1 MNFVVEWFNLIKC
14 LLWFVDFSDLDI
26 LDELFGTGG
35 DSNPFMMLIWFLPVL
50 LFVFY
55 GQRIQLIITSRDIK
69 KDMAKLEQFRNDA
82 RNELIDYVK
91 QKLSPNG
98 DPTQKLDRFFDYF
111 TVMPVDI
118 DPNGIIPKIHH
129 LVRSRDDTTRKQVKS
144 MFSEINTL
152 EVTKVQNLLEI
163 VTTLQLLHKVVRHLF
178 LTAKK
183 QNNYPLILP
192 LQMLLPF
199 IMEQAEAL
207 KDAIPAFKKG
217 QPIGD
222 GIGPLVVGEMMLGT
236 KKQNAEFETVYS
248 ESEFDGRKLILLKA
262 EGPYATVGRPG
273 EATESI
279 VEKLKPDAIIMIDAA
294 LKLEGEDSGSVAQ
307 GFGAAIGGIGTD
319 RFKIEAIA
327 TKYDIPIFAIVVR
340 QSVKEA
346 ITLMTKE
353 ISDQAENVK
362 SQVYEMITDNSNPN
376 QTVLVIGVGNT
387 LGVAQ

>member
-1 MNFVVEWFNLIKC
+1 M
-14 LLWFVDFSDLDI
+14 DFSDLDI
-26 LDELFGTGG
+26 FDEFFGTGG
-35 DSNPFMMLIWFLPVL
+35 DSNPFMMLIWFLPII

-69 KDMAKLEQFRNDA
+69 KKMSELEQFRNDS

-91 QKLSPNG
+91 QKLTTNG

-111 TVMPVDI
+111 TIMPVDI

-129 LVRSRDDTTRKQVKS
+129 LVRSREDTTRKQVKS

-152 EVTKVQNLLEI
+152 EITKVQNLLEI
-163 VTTLQLLHKVVRHLF
+163 VTTLQLLHKIVRHLF

-192 LQMLLPF
+192 LQMMLPF

-207 KDAIPAFKKG
+207 KDAIPAFKQA

-222 GIGPLVVGEMMLGT
+222 GIGPLVVGGMMLDT
-236 KKQNAEFETVYS
+236 KKQKAEFETVYS
-248 ESEFDGRKLILLKA
+248 ESEFNGRKLILLKA

-273 EATESI
+273 EATESLI
-279 VEKLKPDAIIMIDAA
+279 EKLKPNIIIMVDAA
-294 LKLEGEDSGSVAQ
+294 LKLEGEDTGSIAQ

-319 RFKIEAIA
+319 RFKIEAVA
-327 TKYDIPIFAIVVR
+327 AKYNIPILALVVR
-340 QSVKEA
+340 QSVKDA
-346 ITLMTKE
+346 ITLMNKE
-353 ISDQAENVK
+353 ISDQTENVR

-387 LGVAQ
+387 MGVAQ

>member
-1 MNFVVEWFNLIKC
+1 M
-14 LLWFVDFSDLDI
+14 DFSSLDI
-26 LDELFGTGG
+26 LDEFFGTGG
-35 DSNPFMMLIWFLPVL
+35 DSNPFMMLIWFLPVI

-69 KDMAKLEQFRNDA
+69 KDMAKLEQFRNDS

-111 TVMPVDI
+111 TIMPVDI

-129 LVRSRDDTTRKQVKS
+129 LVRSREDTTRKQVKS

-192 LQMLLPF
+192 LRMLLPF

-222 GIGPLVVGEMMLGT
+222 GIGPLVVGEMMLDT

-279 VEKLKPDAIIMIDAA
+279 VEKLKPDVIIMIDAA

-353 ISDQAENVK
+353 ISEQAENVK

>member
-1 MNFVVEWFNLIKC
+1 
-14 LLWFVDFSDLDI
+14 VDFSNLDI
-26 LDELFGTGG
+26 LNEFFGTGG
-35 DSNPFMMLIWFLPVL
+35 DSNPFMMLIWFLPII

-69 KDMAKLEQFRNDA
+69 KDMAKLEQFRNDS

-111 TVMPVDI
+111 TIMPVDI

-152 EVTKVQNLLEI
+152 EITKVQNLLEI

-222 GIGPLVVGEMMLGT
+222 GIGPLVVGGMMLDT

-279 VEKLKPDAIIMIDAA
+279 VEKLKPDVIIMIDAA

-327 TKYDIPIFAIVVR
+327 VKYDIPIFAFVVR

>member
-1 MNFVVEWFNLIKC
+1 M
-14 LLWFVDFSDLDI
+14 DFSNLDI
-26 LDELFGTGG
+26 LDEFFGTGG
-35 DSNPFMMLIWFLPVL
+35 DSNPFMMLIWFLPII

-55 GQRIQLIITSRDIK
+55 GQRIQLIITSREIK
-69 KDMAKLEQFRNDA
+69 KKMSELEQFRNDS
-82 RNELIDYVK
+82 RNELINYIK

-98 DPTQKLDRFFDYF
+98 DPTEKLDRFFDYF
-111 TVMPVDI
+111 TIMPVDI

-129 LVRSRDDTTRKQVKS
+129 LVRSREDTTRKQVKS

-152 EVTKVQNLLEI
+152 EITKVQNLLEI
-163 VTTLQLLHKVVRHLF
+163 VTTLQLLHKIVRHLF

-192 LQMLLPF
+192 LQMMLPF

-207 KDAIPAFKKG
+207 KDAIPAFKQG

-222 GIGPLVVGEMMLGT
+222 GIGSLVVGEMMLDT
-236 KKQNAEFETVYS
+236 KKQKAEFETVYS

-273 EATESI
+273 EATESL
-279 VEKLKPDAIIMIDAA
+279 VQKLKPNIIIMIDAA
-294 LKLEGEDSGSVAQ
+294 LKLEGEDTGSTAQ

-327 TKYDIPIFAIVVR
+327 TKHDIPIFAIVVR
-340 QSVKEA
+340 QSVKDA
-346 ITLMTKE
+346 ITLMKKE
-353 ISDQAENVK
+353 ISDQTENVRN
-362 SQVYEMITDNSNPN
+362 QVYEMITDNSNPD

>member
-1 MNFVVEWFNLIKC
+1 
-14 LLWFVDFSDLDI
+14 VDFSSLDI
-26 LDELFGTGG
+26 LDEFFGTGG
-35 DSNPFMMLIWFLPVL
+35 DSNPFMMLIWFLPII

-69 KDMAKLEQFRNDA
+69 KSMSELEQFRNDS
-82 RNELIDYVK
+82 RDELINYIK

-111 TVMPVDI
+111 TIMPVDI
-118 DPNGIIPKIHH
+118 DPNGIIPKIHN
-129 LVRSRDDTTRKQVKS
+129 LVRSREDTTRKQVKS
-144 MFSEINTL
+144 MFTEISTL

-163 VTTLQLLHKVVRHLF
+163 VTTLQLLHRIVRHLF

-192 LQMLLPF
+192 LQMMLPF

-207 KDAIPAFKKG
+207 KDAVPAFKQG

-222 GIGPLVVGEMMLGT
+222 GIGPLVVGGMMLDT
-236 KKQNAEFETVYS
+236 KKQKAEFETVYS
-248 ESEFDGRKLILLKA
+248 ESEFNDRKLILLKA

-273 EATESI
+273 EATESL
-279 VEKLKPDAIIMIDAA
+279 VEKLKPNIIIMIDAA
-294 LKLEGEDSGSVAQ
+294 LKLEGEDTGDVAQ

-327 TKYDIPIFAIVVR
+327 AKHDIPVFAIVVR
-340 QSVKEA
+340 QSVKDA
-346 ITLMTKE
+346 ITLMKKE
-353 ISDQAENVK
+353 ISDQTEKVRN
-362 SQVYEMITDNSNPN
+362 QVYEMITDNSNPN
-376 QTVLVIGVGNT
+376 ETVLVIGVGNT

>member
-1 MNFVVEWFNLIKC
+1 M
-14 LLWFVDFSDLDI
+14 DFSNLDI
-26 LDELFGTGG
+26 LDEFFGTGG
-35 DSNPFMMLIWFLPVL
+35 DSNPFMMLIWFLPII

-55 GQRIQLIITSRDIK
+55 GQRIQLIITSREIK
-69 KDMAKLEQFRNDA
+69 KKMSELEQFRNDS
-82 RNELIDYVK
+82 RNELINYIK
-91 QKLSPNG
+91 QKLSPSG

-111 TVMPVDI
+111 TIMPVDI

-129 LVRSRDDTTRKQVKS
+129 LVRSREDATRKQVKS

-152 EVTKVQNLLEI
+152 EITKVQNLLEI

-192 LQMLLPF
+192 LQMMLPF

-207 KDAIPAFKKG
+207 KDAIPAFKQA

-222 GIGPLVVGEMMLGT
+222 GIGPLVVGEMMLDT
-236 KKQNAEFETVYS
+236 KKQKAEFETVYS

-273 EATESI
+273 EATESL
-279 VEKLKPDAIIMIDAA
+279 VEKFKPNVIIMIDAA
-294 LKLEGEDSGSVAQ
+294 LKLEGEDTGSIAQ
-307 GFGAAIGGIGTD
+307 GFGAAIGGIGID
-319 RFKIEAIA
+319 RFKIEAVA

-340 QSVKEA
+340 QSVKDA
-346 ITLMTKE
+346 ITLMKKE
-353 ISDQAENVK
+353 ISDQTENIRK
-362 SQVYEMITDNSNPN
+362 QVYEMITDNSNPN
-376 QTVLVIGVGNT
+376 QTVLIIGVGNT
-387 LGVAQ
+387 LGIAQ

>member
-1 MNFVVEWFNLIKC
+1 
-14 LLWFVDFSDLDI
+14 VDFSNLDV

-35 DSNPFMMLIWFLPVL
+35 DSNPFMMLIWFLPIL

-69 KDMAKLEQFRNDA
+69 KDMAKLEQFRNDS

-222 GIGPLVVGEMMLGT
+222 GIGPLVVGEMMLDT

-327 TKYDIPIFAIVVR
+327 VKYDIPIFAIVVR

>member
-1 MNFVVEWFNLIKC
+1 M
-14 LLWFVDFSDLDI
+14 DFSNLDI
-26 LDELFGTGG
+26 LDEFFGTGG
-35 DSNPFMMLIWFLPVL
+35 DSNPFMMLIWFLPII

-69 KDMAKLEQFRNDA
+69 KDMAKLEQFRNDS

-111 TVMPVDI
+111 TIMPVDI

-129 LVRSRDDTTRKQVKS
+129 LVRSREDTTRKQVKS

-192 LQMLLPF
+192 LQMMLPF

-222 GIGPLVVGEMMLGT
+222 GIGPLVVGGMMLDT

-279 VEKLKPDAIIMIDAA
+279 VEKLKPDVIIMIDAA
-294 LKLEGEDSGSVAQ
+294 LKLEGEDSGSIAQ
-307 GFGAAIGGIGTD
+307 GFGAAIGGIGID

-327 TKYDIPIFAIVVR
+327 TKHDIPIFAIVVR

-346 ITLMTKE
+346 ITLMKKE

-362 SQVYEMITDNSNPN
+362 SQVYEMITDNSSPN

>member
-1 MNFVVEWFNLIKC
+1 
-14 LLWFVDFSDLDI
+14 VDFSSLDV
-26 LDELFGTGG
+26 LDEVFGTGG
-35 DSNPFMMLIWFLPVL
+35 DSNPFMMLIWFLPVI

-69 KDMAKLEQFRNDA
+69 KDMEKLEQFRNDS

-129 LVRSRDDTTRKQVKS
+129 LVRSREDTTRKQVKS
-144 MFSEINTL
+144 KFSEINTL

-222 GIGPLVVGEMMLGT
+222 GIGPLVVGGMMLDT

-248 ESEFDGRKLILLKA
+248 ESEFDSRKLILLKA

-279 VEKLKPDAIIMIDAA
+279 VEKLKPDVIIMIDAA

-319 RFKIEAIA
+319 RVKIEAIA

-353 ISDQAENVK
+353 ISDKTENVK

>member
-1 MNFVVEWFNLIKC
+1 M
-14 LLWFVDFSDLDI
+14 DFSNLDI
-26 LDELFGTGG
+26 LDEFFGTGG
-35 DSNPFMMLIWFLPVL
+35 DSNPFMMLIWFLPII

-69 KDMAKLEQFRNDA
+69 KDMAKLEQFRNDS

-111 TVMPVDI
+111 TIMPVDI

-222 GIGPLVVGEMMLGT
+222 GIGPLVVGGMMLDT

-279 VEKLKPDAIIMIDAA
+279 VEKLKPDVIIMIDAA

-353 ISDQAENVK
+353 ISEQAENVK

>member
-1 MNFVVEWFNLIKC
+1 M
-14 LLWFVDFSDLDI
+14 DFSNLDI
-26 LDELFGTGG
+26 LDEFFGTGG
-35 DSNPFMMLIWFLPVL
+35 DSNPFMMLIWFLPII

-55 GQRIQLIITSRDIK
+55 VQRIQLIITSRDIK
-69 KDMAKLEQFRNDA
+69 KDMAKLEQFRNDS

-111 TVMPVDI
+111 TIMPIDI

-129 LVRSRDDTTRKQVKS
+129 LVRSREDTTRKQVKS

-163 VTTLQLLHKVVRHLF
+163 VTTLKLLHKVVRHLF

-192 LQMLLPF
+192 LQMMLPF
-199 IMEQAEAL
+199 IMEQAGAL

-222 GIGPLVVGEMMLGT
+222 GIGPLVVGGMMLDT

-279 VEKLKPDAIIMIDAA
+279 VEKLKPDLIIMIDAA

-307 GFGAAIGGIGTD
+307 GFGAAIGGIGID

-346 ITLMTKE
+346 ITLMKKE

>member
-1 MNFVVEWFNLIKC
+1 
-14 LLWFVDFSDLDI
+14 VDFSDLDI
-26 LDELFGTGG
+26 LDEFFGTGG
-35 DSNPFMMLIWFLPVL
+35 DSNPFMMLIWFLPII

-69 KDMAKLEQFRNDA
+69 KDMAKLEQFRNDS

-111 TVMPVDI
+111 TIMPVDI

-222 GIGPLVVGEMMLGT
+222 GIGPLVVGGMMLDT

-279 VEKLKPDAIIMIDAA
+279 VEKLKPDVIIMIDAA

-346 ITLMTKE
+346 ITLMTTE

>member
-1 MNFVVEWFNLIKC
+1 M
-14 LLWFVDFSDLDI
+14 DFSDLDI
-26 LDELFGTGG
+26 LDEFFGMGD
-35 DSNPFMMLIWFLPVL
+35 DSNPFMMLIWMLPII

-69 KDMAKLEQFRNDA
+69 KSLSELEQFRNDS
-82 RNELIDYVK
+82 RDELINYIK

-111 TVMPVDI
+111 TIMPVDI
-118 DPNGIIPKIHH
+118 DPNGMIPKIHH
-129 LVRSRDDTTRKQVKS
+129 LVRSREDTTRKQVKS

-163 VTTLQLLHKVVRHLF
+163 VTTLQLLHRIVRHLF

-192 LQMLLPF
+192 LQMMLPF

-207 KDAIPAFKKG
+207 KDAVPAFKQG

-222 GIGPLVVGEMMLGT
+222 GIGPLVVGEMMLDT
-236 KKQNAEFETVYS
+236 KKQKAEFETVYS
-248 ESEFDGRKLILLKA
+248 ESEFNDRKLILLKA

-273 EATESI
+273 EATESL
-279 VEKLKPDAIIMIDAA
+279 VEKLKPNIIIMIDAA
-294 LKLEGEDSGSVAQ
+294 LKLEGEDTGDIAQ

-327 TKYDIPIFAIVVR
+327 TKHDIPIFAIVVR
-340 QSVKEA
+340 QSVKDA
-346 ITLMTKE
+346 ITLMKKE
-353 ISDQAENVK
+353 ISDQTEKVRN
-362 SQVYEMITDNSNPN
+362 QVYEMITDNSNPN
-376 QTVLVIGVGNT
+376 ETVLVIGVGNT

>member
-1 MNFVVEWFNLIKC
+1 M
-14 LLWFVDFSDLDI
+14 DFSNLDV

-35 DSNPFMMLIWFLPVL
+35 DSNPFMMLIWVLPIL

-111 TVMPVDI
+111 TIMPVDI

-222 GIGPLVVGEMMLGT
+222 GIGPLVVGEMMLDT

-327 TKYDIPIFAIVVR
+327 VKYDIPIFAIVVR

>member
-1 MNFVVEWFNLIKC
+1 
-14 LLWFVDFSDLDI
+14 VDFSDLDI
-26 LDELFGTGG
+26 LDEFFGTGD
-35 DSNPFMMLIWFLPVL
+35 DSNPFMMLIWMLPII

-69 KDMAKLEQFRNDA
+69 KSMSELEQFRNDS
-82 RNELIDYVK
+82 RDELINYIK

-111 TVMPVDI
+111 TIMPVDI
-118 DPNGIIPKIHH
+118 DPNGMIPKIHN
-129 LVRSRDDTTRKQVKS
+129 LVRSREDTTRKQVKS
-144 MFSEINTL
+144 MFSEISTL

-163 VTTLQLLHKVVRHLF
+163 VTTLQLLHRIVRHLF

-192 LQMLLPF
+192 LQMMLPF

-207 KDAIPAFKKG
+207 KDAVPAFKQG

-222 GIGPLVVGEMMLGT
+222 GIGPLVVGEMMLDT

-273 EATESI
+273 EATELL
-279 VEKLKPDAIIMIDAA
+279 VEKLKPNIIIMIDAA
-294 LKLEGEDSGSVAQ
+294 LKLEGEDTGDVAQ

-319 RFKIEAIA
+319 RFTIEAIA
-327 TKYDIPIFAIVVR
+327 TKHDIPIFAIVVR
-340 QSVKEA
+340 QSVKDA
-346 ITLMTKE
+346 ITLMKKE
-353 ISDQAENVK
+353 ISDQAENVRN
-362 SQVYEMITDNSNPN
+362 QVYEMITDNSNPN
-376 QTVLVIGVGNT
+376 ETVLVIGVGNT

>member
-1 MNFVVEWFNLIKC
+1 M
-14 LLWFVDFSDLDI
+14 DFSNLDI
-26 LDELFGTGG
+26 LNEFFGTGG
-35 DSNPFMMLIWFLPVL
+35 DSNPFMMLIWFLPII

-69 KDMAKLEQFRNDA
+69 KDMAKLEQFRNDS

-111 TVMPVDI
+111 TIMPVDI

-129 LVRSRDDTTRKQVKS
+129 LVRSREDTTRKQVKS

-192 LQMLLPF
+192 LQMMLPF

-207 KDAIPAFKKG
+207 KDAIPAFKQV

-222 GIGPLVVGEMMLGT
+222 GIGPLVVGGMMLDA

-273 EATESI
+273 EATESL
-279 VEKLKPDAIIMIDAA
+279 VEKFKPDIIIMIDAA
-294 LKLEGEDSGSVAQ
+294 LKLEGEDSGSIAQ

-319 RFKIEAIA
+319 RFKIEEVAI
-327 TKYDIPIFAIVVR
+327 KHDIPIFAIVVR

-346 ITLMTKE
+346 ITLMKKE
-353 ISDQAENVK
+353 ISDQTENIRN
-362 SQVYEMITDNSNPN
+362 QVYEMITDNSNPN

>member
-1 MNFVVEWFNLIKC
+1 M
-14 LLWFVDFSDLDI
+14 DFSNLDV

-35 DSNPFMMLIWFLPVL
+35 DSNPFMMLIWFLPIL

-69 KDMAKLEQFRNDA
+69 KDMAKLEQFRNDS

-222 GIGPLVVGEMMLGT
+222 GIGPLVVGEMMLDT

-327 TKYDIPIFAIVVR
+327 VKYDIPIFAIVVR

>member
-1 MNFVVEWFNLIKC
+1 M
-14 LLWFVDFSDLDI
+14 DFSNLDI
-26 LDELFGTGG
+26 LDEFFGTGG
-35 DSNPFMMLIWFLPVL
+35 DSNPFMMLIWFLPII

-69 KDMAKLEQFRNDA
+69 KDMAKLEQFRNDS

-111 TVMPVDI
+111 TIMPVDI

-129 LVRSRDDTTRKQVKS
+129 LVRSREDTTRKQVKS
-144 MFSEINTL
+144 MFSEISTL
-152 EVTKVQNLLEI
+152 EITKVQNLLEI
-163 VTTLQLLHKVVRHLF
+163 VTTLQLLHKIVRHLF

-222 GIGPLVVGEMMLGT
+222 GIGPLVVGEMMLDT

-279 VEKLKPDAIIMIDAA
+279 VEKLKPDVIIMIDAA

>member
-1 MNFVVEWFNLIKC
+1 
-14 LLWFVDFSDLDI
+14 VDFSDLDI
-26 LDELFGTGG
+26 LDEFFGTGG
-35 DSNPFMMLIWFLPVL
+35 DSNPFMMLIWFLPII

-69 KDMAKLEQFRNDA
+69 KDMAKLEQFRNDS

-111 TVMPVDI
+111 TIMPVDI

-279 VEKLKPDAIIMIDAA
+279 VEKLKPDVIIMIDAA
-294 LKLEGEDSGSVAQ
+294 LKLEGEDSGSIAQ

-319 RFKIEAIA
+319 KFKIEAIA
-327 TKYDIPIFAIVVR
+327 AKYDIPIFAIVVR

>member
-1 MNFVVEWFNLIKC
+1 M
-14 LLWFVDFSDLDI
+14 DFSDLDI
-26 LDELFGTGG
+26 LDEFFGMGD
-35 DSNPFMMLIWFLPVL
+35 DSNPFMMLIWMLPII

-69 KDMAKLEQFRNDA
+69 KSMSELEQFRNDS
-82 RNELIDYVK
+82 RDELINYIK

-111 TVMPVDI
+111 TIMPVDI
-118 DPNGIIPKIHH
+118 DPNGIIPKIHN
-129 LVRSRDDTTRKQVKS
+129 LVRSREDTTRKQVKS
-144 MFSEINTL
+144 MFSEISTL

-163 VTTLQLLHKVVRHLF
+163 VTTLQLLHRIVRHFF

-192 LQMLLPF
+192 LQMMLPF

-207 KDAIPAFKKG
+207 KDAVPAFKQG

-222 GIGPLVVGEMMLGT
+222 GIGPLVVGEMMLDT
-236 KKQNAEFETVYS
+236 KKQKAEFETVYS
-248 ESEFDGRKLILLKA
+248 ESEFNDRKLILLKA

-273 EATESI
+273 EATESL
-279 VEKLKPDAIIMIDAA
+279 VEKLKPNIIIMIDAA
-294 LKLEGEDSGSVAQ
+294 LKLEGEDTGDVAQ

-327 TKYDIPIFAIVVR
+327 TKHDIPIFAIVVR
-340 QSVKEA
+340 QSVKDA
-346 ITLMTKE
+346 ITLMKKE
-353 ISDQAENVK
+353 ISDQTEKVRN
-362 SQVYEMITDNSNPN
+362 QVYEMITDNSNPN
-376 QTVLVIGVGNT
+376 ETVLVIGVGNT

>member
-1 MNFVVEWFNLIKC
+1 M
-14 LLWFVDFSDLDI
+14 DFSNLDI
-26 LDELFGTGG
+26 LDEFFGTGG
-35 DSNPFMMLIWFLPVL
+35 DSNPFMMLIWFLPII

-55 GQRIQLIITSRDIK
+55 GQRIQLIITSREIK
-69 KDMAKLEQFRNDA
+69 KKMSELEQFRNDS
-82 RNELIDYVK
+82 RNELINYVK
-91 QKLSPNG
+91 QKLTTNG

-111 TVMPVDI
+111 TIMPVDI

-129 LVRSRDDTTRKQVKS
+129 LVRSREDTTRKQVKS

-152 EVTKVQNLLEI
+152 EITKVQNLLEI
-163 VTTLQLLHKVVRHLF
+163 VTTLQLLHKIVRHLF

-192 LQMLLPF
+192 LQMMLPF

-207 KDAIPAFKKG
+207 KDAIPAFKQA

-222 GIGPLVVGEMMLGT
+222 GIGPLVVGGMMLNT
-236 KKQNAEFETVYS
+236 KKQKAEFETVYS
-248 ESEFDGRKLILLKA
+248 ESEFNGRKLILLKA

-273 EATESI
+273 EATESLI
-279 VEKLKPDAIIMIDAA
+279 EKLKPNIIIMVDAA
-294 LKLEGEDSGSVAQ
+294 LKLEGEDTGSIAQ

-319 RFKIEAIA
+319 RFKIEAVA
-327 TKYDIPIFAIVVR
+327 AKYNIPILALVVR
-340 QSVKEA
+340 QSVKDA
-346 ITLMTKE
+346 ITLMNKE
-353 ISDQAENVK
+353 ISDQTENVR

-387 LGVAQ
+387 MGVAQ

>member
-1 MNFVVEWFNLIKC
+1 M
-14 LLWFVDFSDLDI
+14 DFSSLDV
-26 LDELFGTGG
+26 LDEFFGMGD
-35 DSNPFMMLIWFLPVL
+35 DSNPFMMLIWILPII

-69 KDMAKLEQFRNDA
+69 KSMAELEQFRNESRDD
-82 RNELIDYVK
+82 LIDYVK
-91 QKLSPNG
+91 QKLTPND
-98 DPTQKLDRFFDYF
+98 DPTKKLDRFFDYF
-111 TVMPVDI
+111 TIMPVDI
-118 DPNGIIPKIHH
+118 DPNGIIPKIHN
-129 LVRSRDDTTRKQVKS
+129 LVRSREDTTRKQIKS
-144 MFSEINTL
+144 MFSEIDTL
-152 EVTKVQNLLEI
+152 EITKVQNLLEI

-207 KDAIPAFKKG
+207 KDAVPAFKKG

-236 KKQNAEFETVYS
+236 KKEKAEFETVYS

-273 EATESI
+273 EATESL
-279 VEKLKPDAIIMIDAA
+279 VEKLKPNAIIMIDAA
-294 LKLEGEDSGSVAQ
+294 LKLEGEDTGDVAQ

-319 RFKIEAIA
+319 RFKIEEVA
-327 TKYDIPIFAIVVR
+327 TKYNIPVFAIVVR
-340 QSVKEA
+340 QSVKDA
-346 ITLMTKE
+346 ITLMKKE
-353 ISDQAENVK
+353 ISDQAENVRD
-362 SQVYEMITDNSNPN
+362 QVYEMITDNSNPN
-376 QTVLVIGVGNT
+376 DTVLVIGVGNT

>member
-1 MNFVVEWFNLIKC
+1 M
-14 LLWFVDFSDLDI
+14 DFSDLDI
-26 LDELFGTGG
+26 LNEFFGTGG
-35 DSNPFMMLIWFLPVL
+35 DSNPFMMLIWFLPII

-69 KDMAKLEQFRNDA
+69 KDMAKLEQFRNDS

-222 GIGPLVVGEMMLGT
+222 GIGPLVVGGMMLDT
-236 KKQNAEFETVYS
+236 KKQKAEFETVYS

-279 VEKLKPDAIIMIDAA
+279 VEKLKPDVIIMIDAA

-346 ITLMTKE
+346 ITLMKKE

>member
-1 MNFVVEWFNLIKC
+1 
-14 LLWFVDFSDLDI
+14 VDFSDLDI
-26 LDELFGTGG
+26 LDEFFGMGD
-35 DSNPFMMLIWFLPVL
+35 DSNPFMMLIWMLPII

-69 KDMAKLEQFRNDA
+69 KRMSELEQFRNDS
-82 RNELIDYVK
+82 RDELINYIK

-111 TVMPVDI
+111 TIMPVDI
-118 DPNGIIPKIHH
+118 DPNGMIPKIHH
-129 LVRSRDDTTRKQVKS
+129 LVRSREDTTRKQVKS
-144 MFSEINTL
+144 MFSEISTL

-163 VTTLQLLHKVVRHLF
+163 VTTLQLLHRIVRHFF

-192 LQMLLPF
+192 LQMMLPF

-207 KDAIPAFKKG
+207 KDAVPAFKQG

-222 GIGPLVVGEMMLGT
+222 GIGPLVVGGMMLDT
-236 KKQNAEFETVYS
+236 KKQKAEFETVYS
-248 ESEFDGRKLILLKA
+248 ESEFNGRKLILLKA

-273 EATESI
+273 EATESL
-279 VEKLKPDAIIMIDAA
+279 VEKLKPNIIIMIDAA
-294 LKLEGEDSGSVAQ
+294 LKLEGEDTGDIAQ
-307 GFGAAIGGIGTD
+307 GFGAAIGGVGTD

-327 TKYDIPIFAIVVR
+327 TKHDIPIFAIVVR
-340 QSVKEA
+340 QSVKDA
-346 ITLMTKE
+346 ITLMKKE
-353 ISDQAENVK
+353 ISDQTEKVRN
-362 SQVYEMITDNSNPN
+362 QVYEMITDNSNPN

-387 LGVAQ
+387 MGVAQ

>member
-1 MNFVVEWFNLIKC
+1 
-14 LLWFVDFSDLDI
+14 VDFSNLDI
-26 LDELFGTGG
+26 LDEFFGTGG
-35 DSNPFMMLIWFLPVL
+35 DSNPFMMLIWFLPII

-69 KDMAKLEQFRNDA
+69 KDMAKLEQFRNDS

-111 TVMPVDI
+111 TIMPVDI

-222 GIGPLVVGEMMLGT
+222 GIGPLVVGEMMLDT

-279 VEKLKPDAIIMIDAA
+279 VEKLKPDVIIMIDAA